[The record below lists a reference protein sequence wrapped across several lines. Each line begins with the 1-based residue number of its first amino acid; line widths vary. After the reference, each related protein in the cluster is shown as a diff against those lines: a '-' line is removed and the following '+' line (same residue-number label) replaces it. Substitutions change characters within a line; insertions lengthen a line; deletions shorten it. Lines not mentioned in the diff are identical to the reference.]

1 MEIHDFKKKQELI
14 SVFSVRTSTED
25 TTFQP
30 KLAGCAPQLLTTSI
44 FRGERPLSPT
54 SISIQWDRETG
65 QGQGTPGRGG
75 QGPTMEG
82 GLDLPSCSTLPLS
95 MDSSGWQEG
104 HKAQSLERLM
114 KEQDTDKS
122 Y

>member
-75 QGPTMEG
+75 QGQKMGRPG
-82 GLDLPSCSTLPLS
+82 PSQLCT
-95 MDSSGWQEG
+95 SSRQCRFLRVAG
-104 HKAQSLERLM
+104 RP
-114 KEQDTDKS
+114 
-122 Y
+122 